1 MEITLTNKQDVEATV
16 AVTVPAKDV
25 DAAFDRILADYARR
39 IKVPGFRPG
48 KAPTGMIV
56 GRVGEEALTQD
67 VREALIERAYPEA
80 VKTHELE
87 AVHAHPHG
95 GNPSRGE
102 DFSFELHM
110 DLYPTVTLPD
120 LSGIDVG
127 EPPAPVTDE
136 QVEET
141 VGNLKRQ
148 HATLIPVERAATA
161 TDVVSIET
169 LDENGEPREEGNA
182 MPVDLESAEAEL
194 RDQLVGASIGD
205 KVTLTLSDPSKR
217 QEGDEETPTTELNVR
232 IQDVKEKELP
242 EADDEF
248 AKTLGF
254 DDWASTLDAIRDS
267 LERQARE
274 QADEARR
281 TAFTDDLVDQTDVP
295 LPNALVE
302 QRMRNLLESLVDDL
316 KRQGIGFDDYLAKL
330 EADSKRE
337 EFDAELRQNAEK
349 SVKRDLV
356 LEQLLDEHPV
366 EIGDAEFN
374 DAVRY
379 MAAQEGKTVDAFKKD
394 RGDTW
399 LRNYR
404 FLMARDRAVRHVLSE
419 LTGEGPDSEPSEDD
433 AEASS

>member
-1 MEITLTNKQDVEATV
+1 METTLKNKQDVEATV

-25 DAAFDRILADYARR
+25 DAAFERVLSDYARR

-48 KAPTGMIV
+48 KAPKGMIIK
-56 GRVGEEALTQD
+56 RVGEEALTQD

-80 VKTHELE
+80 VKTHDLA
-87 AVHAHPHG
+87 AVHAHAHG
-95 GNPSRGE
+95 DDPARGE
-102 DFSFELHM
+102 DFAFELHM
-110 DLYPTVTLPD
+110 DLYPTITLPD
-120 LSGIDVG
+120 LSGVNLGDPP
-127 EPPAPVTDE
+127 EPVSDA

-141 VGNLKRQ
+141 VGNLQRQ
-148 HATLIPVERAATA
+148 HATLVPVERPAEA

-169 LDENGEPREEGNA
+169 LDEDGNPREQGNA

-194 RDQLVGASIGD
+194 RDQMVGASMGD
-205 KVTLTLSDPSKR
+205 TATLTLSDPSKKE
-217 QEGDEETPTTELNVR
+217 EGDDTTPTTELRVR
-232 IQDVKEKELP
+232 VQDVKEKELP
-242 EADDEF
+242 AADDEF

-267 LERQARE
+267 LERQAQE

-281 TAFTDDLVDQTDVP
+281 TAFTDDLVEQTDVP

-302 QRMRNLLESLVDDL
+302 QRMRSLLESLVDDL
-316 KRQGIGFDDYLAKL
+316 GRQGIGFDDYIAKL
-330 EADSKRE
+330 EADGKRE

-356 LEQLLDEHPV
+356 LEQLLEEHPV
-366 EIGDAEFN
+366 EISDAEFN

-379 MAAQEGKTVDAFKKD
+379 MAAQEGKNADAFKKD

-404 FLMARDRAVRHVLSE
+404 FLMARDRAVRNVLAE
-419 LTGEGPDSEPSEDD
+419 LTGGEPDADD
-433 AEASS
+433 AAGEQDTSS